1 MHDEGKHR
9 DDNAG
14 GSEPPDD
21 VDFFGHGQHRPF
33 WSCDTTA
40 APTLTRN
47 PPIRVSFR
55 LKARHSS
62 RIDPTQDHGMLD
74 GRAFDPASPGLSSPP
89 ESRFALPSPGR
100 YCDFCRELSLGFR

>member
-40 APTLTRN
+40 ASTLTRI

-62 RIDPTQDHGMLD
+62 RIDPTQDHGTSD
-74 GRAFDPASPGLSSPP
+74 GRALIRHHPACPRLPNPGSLCPP
-89 ESRFALPSPGR
+89 RGAIAIYAANCP
-100 YCDFCRELSLGFR
+100 

>member
-1 MHDEGKHR
+1 MMHDEGKHR

-40 APTLTRN
+40 APTLTRI
-47 PPIRVSFR
+47 PPIHVSSR
-55 LKARHSS
+55 LKARNSS
-62 RIDPTQDHGMLD
+62 RIDPAQDHGTAH
-74 GRAFDPASPGLSSPP
+74 GRTVVCNHDLTPGSTKRTAAGS
-89 ESRFALPSPGR
+89 
-100 YCDFCRELSLGFR
+100 DHD